1 MNFQKLV
8 LTIAVIV
15 LVVSLVITGLLISRS
30 KSSYTYPPSVS
41 ECPDYFRLVSPNVC
55 KNVHK
60 LGKCSENGKPRE
72 IWNFSGSNFLGE
84 TGKQNKCKLANF
96 CEISWDGIDNL
107 C

>member
-15 LVVSLVITGLLISRS
+15 LVVSLLVTGLLIRKS
-30 KSSYTYPPSVS
+30 KSTYTYPPSVS

-60 LGKCSENGKPRE
+60 LGKCSENGKPKE
-72 IWNFSGSNFLGE
+72 TWDFNGSNFLGE
-84 TGKQNKCKLANF
+84 SGKQNKCKLANF

>member
-15 LVVSLVITGLLISRS
+15 LVVSLVVMGLLISRS

-41 ECPDYFRLVSPNVC
+41 QCPDYFTLVSPNVC

-60 LGKCSENGKPRE
+60 LGKCNDNGKPRE
-72 IWNFSGSNFLGE
+72 IWDFSGSNFLGE